1 MNDRV
6 SVLLHEDSEQMLA
19 IKTHQVAVDTPWS
32 LSALKPRE
40 ICLTVCGI
48 RHLLS
53 ICFLSK
59 FTTMSGNWMLLP
71 STKDQRP
78 LGGNGTSVFGVV
90 RRRES

>member
-1 MNDRV
+1 
-6 SVLLHEDSEQMLA
+6 MLA

-71 STKDQRP
+71 STKDQGS
-78 LGGNGTSVFGVV
+78 LGGNGTSAFGVV
-90 RRRES
+90 RRGES